1 MIYTSFIKNV
11 FSLNSSHNIK
21 EGKKMVVDSQKFMAA
36 AVQTAPVFLNKEET
50 IGKVCILI
58 EEARENGADLIVFP
72 EALIPTYPFWPKDL
86 GTGPERK
93 LVLDAFTEL
102 YKNSVE
108 IPSKDID
115 KLSEAARKAGA
126 YVIIGVNERDG
137 GTLYNTLLFIDK
149 NGKIIGKHRKL
160 MSIDSE
166 KCIWGMGSAED
177 LSVFDTEFG
186 KVGGFFC
193 YEHHITLA
201 KYAMFTK
208 GEQIHAGLWAGHGFV
223 KPTMD
228 FSSRQYAFEG
238 QVFVIAAS
246 LYINE
251 DMVPDSFPLKKYT
264 KWDFPGGSGIIS
276 PRGEYL
282 AGPLYDKE
290 GILYAEIDM
299 DMIIRSKA
307 VIDSVGH
314 FSRPDI
320 LSLKINEESYSSR
333 IKKEKVELTLSEKFD
348 EIREAIFELREK
360 EKMLEAKIEELTMT
374 LSTGY
379 RRIRK

>member
-1 MIYTSFIKNV
+1 MSE
-11 FSLNSSHNIK
+11 NSAR
-21 EGKKMVVDSQKFMAA
+21 FLAA

-50 IGKVCILI
+50 IGKVSILI
-58 EEARENGADLIVFP
+58 EEASENGAELIVFP
-72 EALIPTYPFWPKDL
+72 EALVPTYPYWPKDL

-102 YKNSVE
+102 YKNSIE
-108 IPSKDID
+108 IPSKDTD
-115 KLSEAARKAGA
+115 KLSESARKSGA

-137 GTLYNTLLFIDK
+137 GTLYNTMLFIDK
-149 NGKIIGKHRKL
+149 NGNMGKRRKL

-166 KCIWGMGSAED
+166 KCIWGMGTVED

-186 KVGGFFC
+186 KLGGFFC
-193 YEHHITLA
+193 YEHHLTLA

-228 FSSRQYAFEG
+228 FASRQYAFEG
-238 QVFVIAAS
+238 QVFVIASS

-251 DMVPDSFPLKKYT
+251 DMIPDSFPLKKYT

-290 GILYAEIDM
+290 GILYAEIDTEI
-299 DMIIRSKA
+299 IIRAKA

-320 LSLKINEESYSSR
+320 LSLNINEQNYSSK
-333 IKKEKVELTLSEKFD
+333 IKKRNSAEEFSKECEKL
-348 EIREAIFELREK
+348 REAITMLREK
-360 EKMLEAKIEELTMT
+360 QEKLETKIDTLIGS

-379 RRIRK
+379 KRVRR

>member
-1 MIYTSFIKNV
+1 MGNEYPKFI
-11 FSLNSSHNIK
+11 
-21 EGKKMVVDSQKFMAA
+21 AA

-50 IGKVCILI
+50 IGKACSLI

-72 EALIPTYPFWPKDL
+72 EAFIPTYPYWPKDL

-102 YKNSVE
+102 YKNSVQ
-108 IPSKDID
+108 IPSKDTD

-126 YVIIGVNERDG
+126 YVIIGMNERDG
-137 GTLYNTLLFIDK
+137 GTLYNTMLFIDK
-149 NGKIIGKHRKL
+149 GGKILGKHRKL

-166 KCIWGMGSAED
+166 KCIWGMGDGGD
-177 LSVFDTEFG
+177 LRVFDTEFG

-193 YEHHITLA
+193 YEHHMTLA

-223 KPTMD
+223 KPIMD
-228 FSSRQYAFEG
+228 ASSREYAFEG

-246 LYINE
+246 LHINE
-251 DMVPDSFPLKKYT
+251 DVVPDDFPLKKYT

-299 DMIIRSKA
+299 SMIIRAKA
-307 VIDSVGH
+307 VIDAVGH
-314 FSRPDI
+314 FARPDI
-320 LSLKINEESYSSR
+320 LSLNISEERYSPVR
-333 IKKEKVELTLSEKFD
+333 TKKGRAEVADSSQYDEL
-348 EIREAIFELREK
+348 REAIAELRERYDRL
-360 EKMLEAKIEELTMT
+360 EKKIEELIKS

-379 RRIRK
+379 KRAR

>member
-1 MIYTSFIKNV
+1 
-11 FSLNSSHNIK
+11 
-21 EGKKMVVDSQKFMAA
+21 
-36 AVQTAPVFLNKEET
+36 
-50 IGKVCILI
+50 
-58 EEARENGADLIVFP
+58 
-72 EALIPTYPFWPKDL
+72 
-86 GTGPERK
+86 
-93 LVLDAFTEL
+93 
-102 YKNSVE
+102 
-108 IPSKDID
+108 
-115 KLSEAARKAGA
+115 
-126 YVIIGVNERDG
+126 
-137 GTLYNTLLFIDK
+137 
-149 NGKIIGKHRKL
+149 
-160 MSIDSE
+160 
-166 KCIWGMGSAED
+166 
-177 LSVFDTEFG
+177 
-186 KVGGFFC
+186 
-193 YEHHITLA
+193 
-201 KYAMFTK
+201 
-208 GEQIHAGLWAGHGFV
+208 
-223 KPTMD
+223 MD

>member
-1 MIYTSFIKNV
+1 MSE
-11 FSLNSSHNIK
+11 NSA
-21 EGKKMVVDSQKFMAA
+21 KFLAA
-36 AVQTAPVFLNKEET
+36 AVQTAPVFLNKDET
-50 IGKVCILI
+50 IGKVSILI
-58 EEARENGADLIVFP
+58 EEASENGAELIVFP
-72 EALIPTYPFWPKDL
+72 EALIPTYPYWPKDL

-108 IPSKDID
+108 IPSKDTD

-137 GTLYNTLLFIDK
+137 GTLYNTMLFIDK
-149 NGKIIGKHRKL
+149 NGNMGKRRKL

-166 KCIWGMGSAED
+166 KCIWGMGMAED
-177 LSVFDTEFG
+177 LRVFDTEFG
-186 KVGGFFC
+186 KLGGFFC
-193 YEHHITLA
+193 YEHHLTLA

-228 FSSRQYAFEG
+228 FASRQYAFEG

-251 DMVPDSFPLKKYT
+251 DMILDSFPLKKHT
-264 KWDFPGGSGIIS
+264 KWDFPGGSGIIN

-290 GILYAEIDM
+290 GILYAEIDTEI
-299 DMIIRSKA
+299 IIRAKA

-320 LSLKINEESYSSR
+320 LSLNINERLYSPKN
-333 IKKEKVELTLSEKFD
+333 KKSDFADELSE
-348 EIREAIFELREK
+348 EHEELREAITMLREK
-360 EKMLEAKIEELTMT
+360 QEKLETKIDT
-374 LSTGY
+374 LIGSLSAGY
-379 RRIRK
+379 KRVRR